1 MLATIS
7 PANINY
13 GESLSTLRYAFSA
26 KQIFTQAIVN
36 EDPTTKIINDL
47 RNEVLRL
54 REQLLIQSNNISPS
68 SFNED
73 KKPILSSEMTQKLI
87 KAEETLRN
95 YAKQWET
102 KQQSMKLV
110 KSKLLKKNL
119 LHLVLVI

>member
-1 MLATIS
+1 MIYIRLLRESLCGNSKTTMLATIS

-26 KQIFTQAIVN
+26 KQIFTQAVVN

-54 REQLLIQSNNISPS
+54 REQLMIQTSSSSNNSL
-68 SFNED
+68 D
-73 KKPILSSEMTQKLI
+73 KKPILSPEMTQKLI

-95 YAKQWET
+95 YAK
-102 KQQSMKLV
+102 
-110 KSKLLKKNL
+110 
-119 LHLVLVI
+119 